1 MLEQSKL
8 ENVTFYYRK
17 EGIKQLIGQLATVDG
32 LVKFQGTRRF
42 RNTKVS
48 FIYAGCFWK
57 DLVTHMGFRVF

>member
-32 LVKFQGTRRF
+32 LVKFQGTRVFLERF
-42 RNTKVS
+42 SYTYGFQSV
-48 FIYAGCFWK
+48 
-57 DLVTHMGFRVF
+57 LVN